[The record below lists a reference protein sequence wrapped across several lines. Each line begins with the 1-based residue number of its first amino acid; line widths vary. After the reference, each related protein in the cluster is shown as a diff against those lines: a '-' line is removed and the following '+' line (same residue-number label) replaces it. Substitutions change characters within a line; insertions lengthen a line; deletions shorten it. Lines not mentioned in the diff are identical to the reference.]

1 MAMQRVLKL
10 LLNLLAGI
18 LSFMVMGWGL
28 YSAMSVDLRMN
39 PVLSILYCAL
49 AILSFPLDLVIWLL
63 RKPAW
68 WLAVAACAYLV
79 VYSALDW
86 RSCSA
91 TGICG
96 GVAETVWITIKTRP
110 VLALIGAVV
119 CASIADCVGRA
130 AALAKTAR

>member
-1 MAMQRVLKL
+1 MRRWIRL
-10 LLNLLAGI
+10 LLNVAAGV
-18 LSFMVMGWGL
+18 LSFIVMGWGL
-28 YSAMSVDLRMN
+28 YSVMSVDLRMN

-63 RKPAW
+63 HKPTW

-91 TGICG
+91 MGICG

-110 VLALIGAVV
+110 VLAFIGAVV
-119 CASIADCVGRA
+119 CASIAEWFGRA